1 LNRILEFNSIKEM
14 SNDKPIGSGDN
25 TPANNIPVGGGG
37 GGNNI
42 VDPHN
47 LQELTQFI
55 QSLLQ
60 QTQDRFLTMS
70 DQIIKRIDEM
80 GRRIDDLEKNIN
92 ELMTQ
97 ANIDDPTPMIDN
109 LKP

>member
-1 LNRILEFNSIKEM
+1 M
-14 SNDKPIGSGDN
+14 SGEKTVGSGDN
-25 TPANNIPVGGGG
+25 SPANNIS
-37 GGNNI
+37 GGNNSVPAAGGNSTGV

-97 ANIDDPTPMIDN
+97 ANIDDPSPLID
-109 LKP
+109 KVQP

>member
-1 LNRILEFNSIKEM
+1 M
-14 SNDKPIGSGDN
+14 SGENNKPAAAGDN
-25 TPANNIPVGGGG
+25 SPSNNLPNST
-37 GGNNI
+37 GGNNV

-80 GRRIDDLEKNIN
+80 GKRIDDLEKNIN

-97 ANIDDPTPMIDN
+97 ANIDDPTPMID
-109 LKP
+109 KMQQP

>member
-1 LNRILEFNSIKEM
+1 M
-14 SNDKPIGSGDN
+14 SGEQKPVGSGGDS
-25 TPANNIPVGGGG
+25 PAANNISVGS
-37 GGNNI
+37 GNNV

-92 ELMTQ
+92 DLMTQ
-97 ANIDDPTPMIDN
+97 ANIDDPNPTPVDN
-109 LKP
+109 LQK

>member
-1 LNRILEFNSIKEM
+1 VDIALKKMSSGENKAPASGENSP
-14 SNDKPIGSGDN
+14 SNNVTAGG
-25 TPANNIPVGGGG
+25 TTGTNNV
-37 GGNNI
+37 

-80 GRRIDDLEKNIN
+80 GKRIDDLEKNIN

-97 ANIDDPTPMIDN
+97 ANIDDPTPLIDK
-109 LKP
+109 LQQ

>member
-1 LNRILEFNSIKEM
+1 M
-14 SNDKPIGSGDN
+14 SGKNNEVASGDN
-25 TPANNIPVGGGG
+25 SPANNVGGPAA
-37 GGNNI
+37 GGNNV

-70 DQIIKRIDEM
+70 DQIIKRIDDM
-80 GRRIDDLEKNIN
+80 GKRIDELEKNIN

-97 ANIDDPTPMIDN
+97 ANIDDPAPLIE
-109 LKP
+109 KGQ